1 MRVKVETVIDTR
13 VETLKEEQT
22 HDDHM
27 KEYCTSQLDLSD
39 DKRKRRL
46 VQYLMQRVLQR
57 VQSNC

>member
-22 HDDHM
+22 HDDHR